1 MRSSIVS
8 VIMADWEPWRGDGR
22 LCQIGT
28 SRENTRQTQGG
39 ITILTVAH
47 IKVTFM
53 QIAVFTCS
61 PSTAAHNPYPPV
73 EKTSRLPYCTAS
85 RDTRTNVLK
94 STSFFFF

>member
-8 VIMADWEPWRGDGR
+8 VIMADWESWRGDGR

-53 QIAVFTCS
+53 QIAVFMCS
-61 PSTAAHNPYPPV
+61 PRRRQTIHTLPWKRPPACPTV
-73 EKTSRLPYCTAS
+73 PRRL
-85 RDTRTNVLK
+85 VLPQ
-94 STSFFFF
+94 TC